1 MTRVALPGRVY
12 VVGACA
18 ALFLLLAQVVGQ
30 SYVRLGQHW
39 YGSDI
44 PLHMRLSLGSSS
56 KWSNAAVDALRAWN
70 DAGARFQFRWGR
82 YSSGAL
88 SCGSP
93 NGQRDVIFSSRHC
106 DGLSWGSVVGIASS
120 WFRGDQLIDADV
132 VFNINRSWDVYYGG
146 HRGAVDF
153 RRVAMHEFGHV
164 LGLDHPDDHGQVRT
178 SIMNANVSD
187 VDRLQ
192 TDDINGI
199 RAIYGSDRPR
209 GAPDLV
215 VQSLRTSPD
224 PLTAGQT
231 FTLSATVR
239 NVGSGTAA
247 TTTLRYLYY
256 RSSSREWVVVGTD
269 SVSSLAASA
278 SSPESIRL
286 PAPAGAGTHVYS
298 ACVTAVAGEIDRDNC
313 SDNLRVTVTGGG
325 SGAPDLVVESLR
337 TSPGTLAAGRT
348 FTLSATVRN
357 IGSGAAAATTLRYYQ
372 YDSDSRDWEQVGTD
386 SVGSL
391 SASASSPESIRLTA
405 PSRAGTHYFNAC
417 VTSVAGEIDREKLLR
432 QPAGDGDGGR
442 RRRAGSGGR
451 VAADEPGDAD
461 GGRNLHL
468 VGDGAE
474 HRGRDGGGDDAPL
487 PLLPRQQ
494 QGVGG
499 GRSGRRRQPV
509 AVGKQRRVDSPDGP
523 VEHRDAL
530 AQRVRRLGGGGD
542 QPGELLRQSPGD
554 RSRGQLNEAAALI
567 CRTVTGESSEV

>member
-178 SIMNANVSD
+178 AVMNSHVSD

-192 TDDINGI
+192 SDDINGI

-224 PLTAGQT
+224 SLAAGQT

-286 PAPAGAGTHVYS
+286 TAPAGAGTHFYS

-417 VTSVAGEIDREKLLR
+417 VTSVAGEIDRENCSGNLR
-432 QPAGDGDGGR
+432 
-442 RRRAGSGGR
+442 
-451 VAADEPGDAD
+451 VTVTE
-461 GGRNLHL
+461 
-468 VGDGAE
+468 
-474 HRGRDGGGDDAPL
+474 GGGDAPDL
-487 PLLPRQQ
+487 VVESLRTSPATLTVGETFTLSATVRNI
-494 QGVGG
+494 GG
-499 GRSGRRRQPV
+499 GTAAATTLRYHYYRASSKEWVVVGQD
-509 AVGKQRRVDSPDGP
+509 AVGSLSPSGSSAESIRLTVPSSIGTHWLSACVASVAGETNRENCSDNLRVT
-523 VEHRDAL
+523 
-530 AQRVRRLGGGGD
+530 VRGA
-542 QPGELLRQSPGD
+542 S
-554 RSRGQLNEAAALI
+554 
-567 CRTVTGESSEV
+567 